1 MARTPAATGS
11 ALPVVA
17 FFDFDATL
25 TRRDTLVAWLV
36 ALAGRRRVLQALMAA
51 SAGSIGGRRE
61 RGTLADQRTR
71 FKETLFRRLLAG
83 VPVAEAAAAADR
95 MRPHLRWREEIVAR
109 FRRHRADGDVL
120 VIATGSPRIA
130 VERLAADRCPPDLV
144 IGTELEQTADGR
156 LTGRLAGANC
166 VRTDKARRIA
176 DWLAANGP
184 VGQSYGYGNRPH
196 DLPMLALVDH
206 PRVV

>member
-1 MARTPAATGS
+1 MTTQPAG
-11 ALPVVA
+11 VA

-51 SAGSIGGRRE
+51 SVGSIGGRRE

-83 VPVAEAAAAADR
+83 VTPAEAAAAADR
-95 MRPHLRWREEIVAR
+95 VRPNLRWREEIVAR
-109 FRRHRADGDVL
+109 FRQHRADGDVM
-120 VIATGSPRIA
+120 VIATGSPRIV
-130 VERLAADRCPPDLV
+130 VERLAAERCSPDLV
-144 IGTELEQTADGR
+144 IGTELALADDGR

-166 VRTDKARRIA
+166 VRADKARRIA
-176 DWLAANGP
+176 EWLAANGP
-184 VGQSYGYGNRPH
+184 VAHSFGYGNRPH